1 MQCTFTVTS
10 WVKLNRQF
18 PVVLPFCLLPGTI
31 VATDLLNPTKE
42 SQLTG
47 HVGEEQAGQAAGKH
61 LGKEQ
66 VPSCVNVTTQAPS
79 RPKALGADPREC
91 NRCKAG

>member
-1 MQCTFTVTS
+1 MFAVIS

-47 HVGEEQAGQAAGKH
+47 HVGEEQAGEAAGKH
-61 LGKEQ
+61 LHKK
-66 VPSCVNVTTQAPS
+66 SRCQA
-79 RPKALGADPREC
+79 ALTSQPR
-91 NRCKAG
+91 RLAGLKR